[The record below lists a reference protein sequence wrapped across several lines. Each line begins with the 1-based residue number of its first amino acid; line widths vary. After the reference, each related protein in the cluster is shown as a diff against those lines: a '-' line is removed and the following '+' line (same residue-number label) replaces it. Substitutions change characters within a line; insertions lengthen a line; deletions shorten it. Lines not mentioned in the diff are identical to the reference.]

1 MGEIRDLQI
10 LQNKAS
16 QLVTHSPPRSI
27 RNPMYDDLGWLTVN
41 QLVRYH
47 TLLAV
52 FRIRVSGEP
61 EYLASSLSNDNCN
74 RNIIV
79 QNTRL
84 TLAQKSFKIRG
95 ACHWNALPLNIR
107 QFKEIG
113 FFKKEMKT
121 WIKQNVPRFLD

>member
-1 MGEIRDLQI
+1 MREIRDLQI
-10 LQNKAS
+10 LQNKAA

-61 EYLASSLSNDNCN
+61 EWVVDNGC
-74 RNIIV
+74 
-79 QNTRL
+79 L
-84 TLAQKSFKIRG
+84 
-95 ACHWNALPLNIR
+95 HW
-107 QFKEIG
+107 
-113 FFKKEMKT
+113 
-121 WIKQNVPRFLD
+121 